1 MSTPKIY
8 NMPSGVPFLP
18 SLAQGLKAIHG
29 DRLQDALILLPT
41 RRAVRALGDA
51 FVSEGSASLLPRM
64 RPLADIN
71 PEEPPFEPG
80 ELAGLVTEQIDP
92 MQRRFE
98 IAKIIAYHH
107 SKTSELPLDPAGA
120 LALADPLI
128 AIMDDAAM
136 EEADLSGIADLKDIK
151 DFAAVHFQNAI
162 VLYEI
167 IQTYWP
173 KRLSEIGRMEPFA
186 RRVAL
191 LNALTKIWSET
202 PPAYPVIIAGSTGTL
217 AASARL
223 MACVSRFDDGMI
235 ILPGLNNSLPNTAWD
250 NVGAQHPQNS
260 LKQLIKTIGVD
271 AGKISNWPHIIGTPP
286 SRLTARRDIIS
297 ESLVPVEAT
306 GDWPA
311 RIQHIKDRAPPGSA
325 PFTKALEG
333 LSIIKAATNDE
344 EAMTIALIMR
354 EALNTPERTAALVTP
369 DPALARRVK
378 ARLRRWNVDVD
389 YSQGEPLEETSLGAF
404 LSLITALAGD
414 SYNPVTLAQ
423 LCKHPLM
430 SMGRAA
436 GDIRREWNGLERKKI
451 RGVRKSEKHLLEIGL
466 VAAIQA
472 TIKPMANADKANSK
486 HWAKALASAAETLA
500 RTDENSGAE
509 LLWVDDAGEKAASL
523 LEGLMAHGEHLGEM
537 NAAEF
542 ARLLASLMRGR
553 VVRPRYGTHPRLS
566 ILGPLEARM
575 LNVDQIILGGLNEG
589 IWPAAPSIEPFLSR
603 GMRET
608 LKLSLPERRFGL
620 SAHDFAELASNP
632 QVILTRAMRS
642 DDGPMVA
649 SRWLWRLKTL
659 MKGALGDEADVSLS
673 TSNHYLDWAREMDHV
688 ESRDVKEAEAP
699 RPAPP
704 VESRWAGDKGRQ
716 LSITQIKTWI
726 RDPYSIYA
734 KKILRLYPLDDLD
747 MPIGVR
753 EYGNAIHNG
762 LEAFVKNYPKDLPK
776 NAQTELIEAMQDKM
790 LEVGFEDFHVARDK
804 TRLEKISAKV
814 ITWMEER
821 RATGWTVVGVEEEGK
836 ILLKDVNFTLTGK
849 PDLVEKKGGYGF
861 AVNDY
866 KTGAPATVKVVAA
879 GFDPQLP
886 LTAYMLANGGFEK
899 TGTGET
905 AELNYIRI
913 KGAGDEDLIKT
924 ITPPARGAL
933 LAVDY
938 AADAVHGLRKLI
950 LEFDKPETAYYSQ
963 PRVQYTHDYG
973 DYDHL
978 ARRDEWARLG
988 VDGGHNAE

>member
-1 MSTPKIY
+1 MGKPNVF

-18 SLAQGLKAIHG
+18 SLAKGLREIYG
-29 DRLQDALILLPT
+29 ERLNDALILLPT
-41 RRAVRALGDA
+41 RRAVRALGEA
-51 FVSEGSASLLPRM
+51 FVGETGVSLLPRM

-98 IAKIIAYHH
+98 IAKIIAYYHAR
-107 SKTSELPLDPAGA
+107 TSELPLDPAGA

-128 AIMDDAAM
+128 AILDDGAM

-151 DFAAVHFQNAI
+151 DFAAAHFQNAI

-173 KRLSEIGRMEPFA
+173 KRLNEIGRMEPFA

-191 LNALTKIWSET
+191 LNALTALWSEI
-202 PPAYPVIIAGSTGTL
+202 PPKYPVIIAGSTGTL

-223 MACVSRFDDGMI
+223 MSCVSRFKGGMI
-235 ILPGLNNSLPNTAWD
+235 ILPGLNNSLPNTAWA

-260 LKQLIKTIGVD
+260 LKQLIKTIGME
-271 AGKISNWPHIIGTPP
+271 AGDIPNWPHTVGPPP
-286 SRLTARRDIIS
+286 SQLTARRDIIS

-311 RIQHIKDRAPPGSA
+311 RIQQIRDRAPSGSA
-325 PFTKALEG
+325 PFAQALTG
-333 LSIIKAATNDE
+333 LSIIEAATNDE

-354 EALNTPERTAALVTP
+354 KALNTPGRTAALVTP

-378 ARLRRWNVDVD
+378 ARLRRWSVDVD
-389 YSQGEPLEETSLGAF
+389 YSQGEPLEETSLGTF
-404 LSLITALAGD
+404 LSLAAALTIDAE
-414 SYNPVTLAQ
+414 SQINLAE
-423 LCKHPLM
+423 LCKHPLT
-430 SMGRAA
+430 ALAQTA
-436 GDIRREWNGLERKKI
+436 GDIRRNWEGYERLQL
-451 RGVRKSEKHLLEIGL
+451 RGSRREKERPVDPALMNSVRSAL
-466 VAAIQA
+466 
-472 TIKPMANADKANSK
+472 KPLTDIDRASARQ
-486 HWAKALASAAETLA
+486 WAKALSETAETLA
-500 RTDENSGAE
+500 QTYEKTGAE
-509 LLWVDDAGEKAASL
+509 QLWVDDAGEKAASL
-523 LEGLMAHGEHLGEM
+523 LEGLMTHGDYLGDM

-603 GMRET
+603 GMRQT

-632 QVILTRAMRS
+632 EVILTRAKRS

-659 MKGALGDEADVSLS
+659 MKGALEGEADTALS
-673 TSNHYLDWAREMDHV
+673 KSNDYLDWARQIDHV
-688 ESRDVKEAEAP
+688 SADDVKVASAP
-699 RPAPP
+699 RPTPP
-704 VESRWAGDKGRQ
+704 KEARWPGENGRK

-762 LEAFVKNYPKDLPK
+762 LETFVKAYPKDLPS
-776 NAQTELIEAMQDKM
+776 NAEAKLIEAMQNQM
-790 LEVGFEDFHVARDK
+790 LEAGFEDFHVARDQ
-804 TRLEKISAKV
+804 TRLEKVSAKV
-814 ITWMEER
+814 IAWMRER
-821 RATGWTVVGVEEEGK
+821 RATGWAVSAIEERGEL
-836 ILLKDVNFTLTGK
+836 LLKDVNFTLTGK
-849 PDLVEKKGGYGF
+849 PDLVEKKGGEGF

-866 KTGAPATVKVVAA
+866 KTGAPATVKVVTA

-886 LTAYMLANGGFEK
+886 LTAYMLANGGFVSS
-899 TGTGET
+899 GET

-913 KGAGDEDLIKT
+913 KGSGDEALIRT
-924 ITPPARGAL
+924 ITPPAKGAME
-933 LAVDY
+933 AMDY
-938 AADAVHGLRKLI
+938 AADAIDTLRKLI
-950 LEFDKPETAYYSQ
+950 TAFDDPETAYYSQ
-963 PRVQYTHDYG
+963 PRIQYMHDYG

-988 VDGGHNAE
+988 SEGGN